1 MLNTCWITVS
11 KSKITKKW
19 KPITTILMLFCF
31 RLLLFQR
38 AKLQKNESQS
48 QLHASLFCVILYC
61 FKEQNY
67 KKMKAN
73 HNQLNNLTILVVTV
87 SKSKITKKWKPI
99 TTFAVFNNHRLTL
112 FQRAKLQK
120 NESQSQHK
128 LKYFFKNLHCF
139 KEQNYKKMKANHNLI
154 MVFVFL

>member
-1 MLNTCWITVS
+1 MEYCFKEQNYKKMKANHNLPCGDVFSPKTVS

-19 KPITTILMLFCF
+19 KPITTPAWQGTSSIK
-31 RLLLFQR
+31 LFQR

-48 QLHASLFCVILYC
+48 QHHTSKQTRFPYC

-73 HNQLNNLTILVVTV
+73 HNLPLYVKSSWSTV

-99 TTFAVFNNHRLTL
+99 TTACTAL
-112 FQRAKLQK
+112 
-120 NESQSQHK
+120 
-128 LKYFFKNLHCF
+128 YF
-139 KEQNYKKMKANHNLI
+139 
-154 MVFVFL
+154 